1 MPCSPTHATISA
13 TAVFLQSRFFQVP
26 SDAQL
31 FEAAKLIAGG
41 AKRVLVVTIIED
53 GELTTRVKEH
63 EPAEEFDKV
72 PAHATEAAK
81 VIGTG
86 ALRPGALVH
95 EGARAYEAP
104 ALPAAHLCEHANEA
118 PMTCPCPTGCYCK
131 TRTCA
136 PRKETVMRAEA
147 WPFPWPEP
155 TGPDSH
161 YQTNGPVNGAVFT
174 VEGHEFSVQ
183 PTDKDGMHTARM
195 RFNVKCHTCGADLHH
210 ATTSPPSIIRGH
222 LRSVRAR

>member
-31 FEAAKLIAGG
+31 FEAAKLNAGG

-72 PAHATEAAK
+72 LAHATEAAK

-95 EGARAYEAP
+95 EGARAYETSP
-104 ALPAAHLCEHANEA
+104 
-118 PMTCPCPTGCYCK
+118 
-131 TRTCA
+131 
-136 PRKETVMRAEA
+136 

-155 TGPDSH
+155 TGPNSH

-183 PTDKDGMHTARM
+183 PTDKDGVHTARM
-195 RFNVKCHTCGADLHH
+195 RFNVKCHTCSTELHH
-210 ATTSPPSIIRGH
+210 GTTSPPSIIRGH
-222 LRSVRAR
+222 LRHAKET